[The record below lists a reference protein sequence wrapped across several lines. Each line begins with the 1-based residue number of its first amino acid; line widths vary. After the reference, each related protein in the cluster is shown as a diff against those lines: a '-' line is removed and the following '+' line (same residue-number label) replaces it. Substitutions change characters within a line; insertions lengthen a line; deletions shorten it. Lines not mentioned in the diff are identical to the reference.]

1 MIRSQDFLLRGP
13 NGEGWLYPCEAVVE
27 IERPR
32 GTVPHYLPGQN
43 PFLHEFADKFHIP
56 VEAALGGAETAY
68 PEYQLK
74 IKQMNAT
81 AAAKK

>member
-1 MIRSQDFLLRGP
+1 
-13 NGEGWLYPCEAVVE
+13 
-27 IERPR
+27 
-32 GTVPHYLPGQN
+32 VPHYLPGAN
-43 PFLHEFADKFHIP
+43 PFQHEFADKFHIP

-74 IKQMNAT
+74 IKQMSAT